1 MIDQNVLNITEDNNI
16 DHWPLAASP
25 DPRNSV
31 HLCELLRTQTASDHY
46 TRSTVPVSIL
56 NWLNWSIS
64 FSLNL
69 KHFTRWNV
77 LRATQK
83 LGWDVIGKGVV
94 LVVRGVIIPTFRQT
108 YQALTQTHSNSFYD
122 PELRPALRLLP
133 SRSCLNSSTG
143 SSPSWPG
150 PTPSGCR
157 KVLFSS
163 SSEIITPWV
172 T

>member
-1 MIDQNVLNITEDNNI
+1 MIDQNVLNITEDNSI

-31 HLCELLRTQTASDHY
+31 HLGELLRTQTAFHISHTHILYRYWTD
-46 TRSTVPVSIL
+46 RSASVWI
-56 NWLNWSIS
+56 WRI
-64 FSLNL
+64 
-69 KHFTRWNV
+69 FTRWNV
-77 LRATQK
+77 LWSTQK
-83 LGWDVIGKGVV
+83 LGWDIIGKGVV

-108 YQALTQTHSNSFYD
+108 CQALTQTHSNIFYD

-143 SSPSWPG
+143 CSPSWPG
-150 PTPSGCR
+150 PTSSGCR

-163 SSEIITPWV
+163 SSDIITPWV